1 MNSSTMCQTGEQHES
16 GRQSRGNV
24 SSRNGMDGATAGRPA
39 PAHRVLFL
47 DDDPA
52 RAESFLSE
60 NPEAV
65 WVQTVEEC
73 LGRLVEAWDEVHLD
87 HDLGGQVFV
96 DTNKTDCGMEVI
108 RWLCKERR
116 DHLSSTSFFVHTHN
130 SLAGILMVLQM
141 QSSGYRAE
149 FRPFGVDP
157 ALFLPGGANGPTID
171 GVAPDDVEPAPPAA
185 SVWPRWAALLRWLGR
200 LRGCW
205 NFSKQD
211 NDFAARLDNG
221 PTDAGGPRT

>member
-1 MNSSTMCQTGEQHES
+1 MNSSTTSQTGERHEPRRLS
-16 GRQSRGNV
+16 PGIV
-24 SSRNGMDGATAGRPA
+24 SSRNGIDRPADGRPA
-39 PAHRVLFL
+39 ATHRVLFL

-60 NPEAV
+60 NPQAI

-73 LGRLVEAWDEVHLD
+73 VGRLVESWDEVHLD

-116 DHLSSTSFFVHTHN
+116 DHLNSTRFFVHTHN
-130 SLAGILMVLQM
+130 SLAGLLMVLQM
-141 QSSGYRAE
+141 QSSGYQAE

-157 ALFLPGGANGPTID
+157 ALFLPGGQNAPTID
-171 GVAPDDVEPAPPAA
+171 GAALAEMDSSAPVA
-185 SVWPRWAALLRWLGR
+185 SVRPLWSALHCLRGL

-205 NFSKQD
+205 KFLIQDHNFPAS
-211 NDFAARLDNG
+211 LDNG
-221 PTDAGGPRT
+221 RTNTGGPRK